1 MATDDTRPENRQPIG
16 PAILWPAA
24 ENEHMPAQ
32 ITPNQLVQLIIPGIT
47 VVFSL
52 GFACAWLYDRR
63 LRYLRFLAA
72 SFAAFALGSAVQ
84 ICHLPDEWRLNALI
98 SATFYVLSIQL
109 LAEGVLRRASLRL
122 RLATHASMFALVL
135 GGMYY
140 FSFVTSN
147 LLVRVYILNLSAGLL
162 MVFTAVRFRKRCNGR
177 TVNHVLLWV
186 LLIFGASF
194 FIRTPLTTI
203 QPLPHS
209 TATFARSIF
218 WVLLQLSLA
227 LMGAV
232 LGLVL
237 LAAAMSDVI
246 DRLTLE
252 RDLDSLTETL
262 NRRAFER
269 MASRRVAD
277 KRSYP
282 LALIA
287 FDIDNFKSINDR
299 YGHAAGDAVLRQF
312 AAILRAA
319 VREKDVVA
327 RVGGEE
333 FVLLLPGADDKFAYQ
348 IAERLRTALESSSF
362 NEIEATLCVTTSAG
376 IARYRPG
383 ETVGTLLARADHL
396 LYAAKRAGR
405 NQVVTEPLAQT
416 WDAPEL
422 DIV

>member
-1 MATDDTRPENRQPIG
+1 
-16 PAILWPAA
+16 
-24 ENEHMPAQ
+24 MPTQ

-47 VVFSL
+47 AVFSL
-52 GFACAWLYDRR
+52 SFACALIYDRR

-72 SFAAFALGSAVQ
+72 SFVAFALGSVVQ

-98 SATFYVLSIQL
+98 SATFYVSSIQL
-109 LAEGVLRRASLRL
+109 LAEGVLRRAGLHL
-122 RLATHASMFALVL
+122 RLAAHALMFALVL

-140 FSFVTSN
+140 FSFVKSN
-147 LLVRVYILNLSAGLL
+147 LLVRVYILNLSAGAL
-162 MVFTAVRFRKRCNGR
+162 MMLTALRFRKHCNGR
-177 TVNHVLLWV
+177 AVNRVLLWV

-194 FIRTPLTTI
+194 FIRTPLTTM
-203 QPLPHS
+203 QPLPHGAAS
-209 TATFARSIF
+209 FGQSIF
-218 WVLLQLSLA
+218 WVMLQLSLA

-252 RDLDSLTETL
+252 QDLDPLTETF

-269 MASRRVAD
+269 LARRSVAD
-277 KRSYP
+277 KQSYP

-312 AAILRAA
+312 AAILLAA
-319 VREKDVVA
+319 MRENDVVA
-327 RVGGEE
+327 RIGGEE
-333 FVLLLPGADDKFAYQ
+333 FVFLLQGVDDKIAHQ
-348 IAERLRTALESSSF
+348 IAERLRTVLESSRF
-362 NEIEATLCVTTSAG
+362 DQIDTTLCVTTSAG
-376 IARYRPG
+376 IARYRAG
-383 ETVGTLLARADHL
+383 EAVGEWLARADHL

-405 NQVVTEPLAQT
+405 NRVAMEPSGET
-416 WDAPEL
+416 SDAPEL
-422 DIV
+422 EIA

>member
-1 MATDDTRPENRQPIG
+1 
-16 PAILWPAA
+16 
-24 ENEHMPAQ
+24 MPAH
-32 ITPNQLVQLIIPGIT
+32 ITPNQLIQLIIPGIT
-47 VVFSL
+47 AVFALS
-52 GFACAWLYDRR
+52 FAWAWVYDKR

-72 SFAAFALGSAVQ
+72 SFGAFALGSAVQ
-84 ICHLPDEWRLNALI
+84 ICHLPDEWRANALL
-98 SATFYVLSIQL
+98 SAAFYVPSIQL
-109 LAEGVLRRASLRL
+109 LAEGVLRRAGLRL
-122 RLATHASMFALVL
+122 RFAAHASMFMLVM

-140 FSFVTSN
+140 FSYVASN
-147 LLVRVYILNLSAGLL
+147 LLVRIYILNLSAGLL
-162 MVFTAVRFRKRCNGR
+162 MVFTALRFRKRCRGR
-177 TVNHVLLWV
+177 TINHILLWV

-194 FIRTPLTTI
+194 FIRTPLTVI

-209 TATFARSIF
+209 TAPFAQSMF

-246 DRLTLE
+246 DRLVLE

-269 MASRRVAD
+269 LAGRRVAD
-277 KRSYP
+277 KRSQP

-312 AAILRAA
+312 GAILRGA
-319 VREKDVVA
+319 VREKDVVG
-327 RVGGEE
+327 RIGGEE
-333 FVLLLPGADDKFAYQ
+333 FVLLLPGADGKFAYR
-348 IAERLRTALESSSF
+348 IAERLRTVLESSRF
-362 NEIEATLCVTTSAG
+362 DEIDATLRVTTSAG

-383 ETVGTLLARADHL
+383 EAVAALLARADQL

-405 NQVVTEPLAQT
+405 NRVLTELSDQT
-416 WDAPEL
+416 LDASTL
-422 DIV
+422 DMA

>member
-1 MATDDTRPENRQPIG
+1 
-16 PAILWPAA
+16 
-24 ENEHMPAQ
+24 
-32 ITPNQLVQLIIPGIT
+32 
-47 VVFSL
+47 
-52 GFACAWLYDRR
+52 
-63 LRYLRFLAA
+63 
-72 SFAAFALGSAVQ
+72 
-84 ICHLPDEWRLNALI
+84 
-98 SATFYVLSIQL
+98 
-109 LAEGVLRRASLRL
+109 
-122 RLATHASMFALVL
+122 
-135 GGMYY
+135 
-140 FSFVTSN
+140 
-147 LLVRVYILNLSAGLL
+147 
-162 MVFTAVRFRKRCNGR
+162 
-177 TVNHVLLWV
+177 
-186 LLIFGASF
+186 
-194 FIRTPLTTI
+194 
-203 QPLPHS
+203 
-209 TATFARSIF
+209 
-218 WVLLQLSLA
+218 
-227 LMGAV
+227 V

-269 MASRRVAD
+269 MAGRRVAD

-327 RVGGEE
+327 RIGGEE
-333 FVLLLPGADDKFAYQ
+333 FVLLLAGADDKFAYQ
-348 IAERLRTALESSSF
+348 IAERFRTVLESSRF
-362 NEIEATLCVTTSAG
+362 NEIDAALCVTTSAG
-376 IARYRPG
+376 IARYRSG
-383 ETVGTLLARADHL
+383 EAVGALLARADHL

-405 NQVVTEPLAQT
+405 NRVVTEPLGQT

>member
-1 MATDDTRPENRQPIG
+1 
-16 PAILWPAA
+16 
-24 ENEHMPAQ
+24 MPAQ

-47 VVFSL
+47 AVFSL
-52 GFACAWLYDRR
+52 GFACAWIYDRR

-72 SFAAFALGSAVQ
+72 SFAAFAFGSAVQ

-98 SATFYVLSIQL
+98 SATFYVSSIQL
-109 LAEGVLRRASLRL
+109 LAEGVLRRTGLHFRP
-122 RLATHASMFALVL
+122 ATHASIFALAM

-140 FSFVTSN
+140 FSFVAPN

-162 MVFTAVRFRKRCNGR
+162 MMITALRFRKRCNGR
-177 TVNHVLLWV
+177 IVNHVLLWV

-203 QPLPHS
+203 RPLPHG
-209 TATFARSIF
+209 TAPFGQTIF

-252 RDLDSLTETL
+252 RDLDPLTETL

-269 MASRRVAD
+269 LARHRIAD
-277 KRSYP
+277 RQNHP

-287 FDIDNFKSINDR
+287 FDIDKFKSINDR
-299 YGHAAGDAVLRQF
+299 YGHAAGDTVLRRF

-327 RVGGEE
+327 RIGGEE
-333 FVLLLPGADDKFAYQ
+333 FVLLLPGADEPSAFQ
-348 IAERLRTALESSSF
+348 IADRLRTVLESSRF
-362 NEIEATLCVTTSAG
+362 NEIDATICVTMSAG
-376 IARYRPG
+376 VARYRPG
-383 ETVGTLLARADHL
+383 EAVAALLARADHL

-405 NQVVTEPLAQT
+405 NRVITESPGQT
-416 WDAPEL
+416 RGTPER
-422 DIV
+422 DIA

>member
-1 MATDDTRPENRQPIG
+1 
-16 PAILWPAA
+16 
-24 ENEHMPAQ
+24 MPAQ

-47 VVFSL
+47 AVFSL

-72 SFAAFALGSAVQ
+72 SFVAFALGSAVQ
-84 ICHLPDEWRLNALI
+84 ICHLPDEWRSNALI
-98 SATFYVLSIQL
+98 SATFYMLSIQL
-109 LAEGVLRRASLRL
+109 LAEGVLRRAGLYL
-122 RLATHASMFALVL
+122 RLATHASTFALVL
-135 GGMYY
+135 GGTYY

-177 TVNHVLLWV
+177 TVNHLLLWV

-209 TATFARSIF
+209 AAPFAQTIF
-218 WVLLQLSLA
+218 WVSLQLSLA
-227 LMGAV
+227 LMGAL

-269 MASRRVAD
+269 LAGHRVAD

-327 RVGGEE
+327 RIGGEE

-348 IAERLRTALESSSF
+348 IAERLRALLESSRF

-383 ETVGTLLARADHL
+383 EAVAALLARADHL
-396 LYAAKRAGR
+396 LYAAKHAGR
-405 NQVVTEPLAQT
+405 NRVVTERLGQT
-416 WDAPEL
+416 RDTPEL
-422 DIV
+422 DSV

>member
-1 MATDDTRPENRQPIG
+1 MSV
-16 PAILWPAA
+16 
-24 ENEHMPAQ
+24 H
-32 ITPNQLVQLIIPGIT
+32 ITPNQLIQLIIPGIT
-47 VVFSL
+47 AVFAF
-52 GFACAWLYDRR
+52 GFACAWFYDRR
-63 LRYLRFLAA
+63 LRYLRLLAA
-72 SFAAFALGSAVQ
+72 SFVAFALGSAVQ

-98 SATFYVLSIQL
+98 RNVLCVEHSTVGGRCDAQ
-109 LAEGVLRRASLRL
+109 GRASL
-122 RLATHASMFALVL
+122 ATGDACVD
-135 GGMYY
+135 
-140 FSFVTSN
+140 
-147 LLVRVYILNLSAGLL
+147 VRAG
-162 MVFTAVRFRKRCNGR
+162 AGR
-177 TVNHVLLWV
+177 HVLL
-186 LLIFGASF
+186 LLRDAEPAGAYLHSEFQRRAVDVVYRDPFQETLQWPHRQPRSPLGAADLRRQF
-194 FIRTPLTTI
+194 FIRTSLTTI

-209 TATFARSIF
+209 TAPFARTIF

-269 MASRRVAD
+269 VAGRRVAD
-277 KRSYP
+277 RRSYP
-282 LALIA
+282 LTLIA

-327 RVGGEE
+327 RIGGEE
-333 FVLLLPGADDKFAYQ
+333 FVLLLPGADDKFAYE
-348 IAERLRTALESSSF
+348 IAERLRTVLESSRF
-362 NEIEATLCVTTSAG
+362 DEIEATLRVTTSAG
-376 IARYRPG
+376 IARHRPA
-383 ETVGTLLARADHL
+383 EDVGALLARADHL

-405 NQVVTEPLAQT
+405 NRVVGESPGQT
-416 WDAPEL
+416 RDAPER
-422 DIV
+422 DMV

>member
-1 MATDDTRPENRQPIG
+1 
-16 PAILWPAA
+16 
-24 ENEHMPAQ
+24 MPAQ

-47 VVFSL
+47 AVFSL

-72 SFAAFALGSAVQ
+72 SFVAFALGSAVQ

-109 LAEGVLRRASLRL
+109 LAEGVLRRAGLHL

-135 GGMYY
+135 GSMYY

-209 TATFARSIF
+209 AAPFARTIF

-269 MASRRVAD
+269 LAGRRVAD

-327 RVGGEE
+327 RIGGEE
-333 FVLLLPGADDKFAYQ
+333 FALLLPGADDKFAYQ
-348 IAERLRTALESSSF
+348 IAERLRTVLESSRF
-362 NEIEATLCVTTSAG
+362 YEIEATLCVTTSAG

-383 ETVGTLLARADHL
+383 EAVGALLARADHL

-405 NQVVTEPLAQT
+405 NRVVTEPLGRP

>member
-1 MATDDTRPENRQPIG
+1 
-16 PAILWPAA
+16 
-24 ENEHMPAQ
+24 MPAQ
-32 ITPNQLVQLIIPGIT
+32 ITPNQLVQLIIPGIAA
-47 VVFSL
+47 VFSL

-72 SFAAFALGSAVQ
+72 SYVAFALGSAVQ

-98 SATFYVLSIQL
+98 SAMFYASSVQL
-109 LAEGVLRRASLRL
+109 LAEGVLRRTGLYLRP
-122 RLATHASMFALVL
+122 ATHALMFALVL

-140 FSFVTSN
+140 FSFVTPN
-147 LLVRVYILNLSAGLL
+147 LLVRVYIQNYSAGLL
-162 MVFTAVRFRKRCNGR
+162 MVLTAGRLRKRCNGR
-177 TVNHVLLWV
+177 TVDHLLLFA
-186 LLIFGASF
+186 LLLFGASF
-194 FIRTPLTTI
+194 LIRTPLTTI

-209 TATFARSIF
+209 SAPFAQTIF
-218 WVLLQLSLA
+218 WVMLQLSLA

-232 LGLVL
+232 MGLVL

-269 MASRRVAD
+269 MAGRRVAD
-277 KRSYP
+277 KQSYP

-287 FDIDNFKSINDR
+287 FDIDSFKSINDR
-299 YGHAAGDAVLRQF
+299 YGHAAGDVVLRQF

-319 VREKDVVA
+319 VRKQDVVA
-327 RVGGEE
+327 RIGGEE
-333 FVLLLPGADDKFAYQ
+333 FVVLLSDAEEKFAYQ
-348 IAERLRTALESSSF
+348 IAERLRAVLESSRF
-362 NEIEATLCVTTSAG
+362 NEIDAALCVTTSAG

-383 ETVGTLLARADHL
+383 EAVGALLARADQL

-405 NQVVTEPLAQT
+405 NRVVTEPSMS
-416 WDAPEL
+416 
-422 DIV
+422 

>member
-1 MATDDTRPENRQPIG
+1 
-16 PAILWPAA
+16 
-24 ENEHMPAQ
+24 MPAQ

-47 VVFSL
+47 AVFSL
-52 GFACAWLYDRR
+52 GFACAWIYDRR

-72 SFAAFALGSAVQ
+72 SFVAFALGSAVQ

-98 SATFYVLSIQL
+98 SATFYVSSIQL
-109 LAEGVLRRASLRL
+109 LAEGVLRRAGLHL
-122 RLATHASMFALVL
+122 RLATHAAMFALVL

-147 LLVRVYILNLSAGLL
+147 LLVRVYILNFSAGALMLL
-162 MVFTAVRFRKRCNGR
+162 TALRFRKHCNGR
-177 TVNHVLLWV
+177 TVNRVLLWA

-194 FIRTPLTTI
+194 FIRTPLTTLRS
-203 QPLPHS
+203 LPHS
-209 TATFARSIF
+209 AGPFGQTLF

-252 RDLDSLTETL
+252 RDLDPLTETF

-269 MASRRVAD
+269 LARRCVAD
-277 KRSYP
+277 KQSYP

-287 FDIDNFKSINDR
+287 FDIDKFKSINDR

-312 AAILRAA
+312 AAILRTA
-319 VREKDVVA
+319 VHEKDVVA
-327 RVGGEE
+327 RIGGEE
-333 FVLLLPGADDKFAYQ
+333 FVLLLLRVEDKFAYQ
-348 IAERLRTALESSSF
+348 IAERLRTVLESTRF
-362 NEIEATLCVTTSAG
+362 DQIDATLCVTTSAG
-376 IARYRPG
+376 IARYRLG
-383 ETVGTLLARADHL
+383 EPVAELLARADHL

-405 NQVVTEPLAQT
+405 NRVVTEPSVQT
-416 WDAPEL
+416 RDTSEL

>member
-1 MATDDTRPENRQPIG
+1 
-16 PAILWPAA
+16 
-24 ENEHMPAQ
+24 MPAQ

-47 VVFSL
+47 AVFSL
-52 GFACAWLYDRR
+52 GFACAWIYDRR

-72 SFAAFALGSAVQ
+72 SFAAFAFGSAVQ
-84 ICHLPDEWRLNALI
+84 ICHLPDEWRWNALI
-98 SATFYVLSIQL
+98 SATFYVSSIQL
-109 LAEGVLRRASLRL
+109 LAEGVLRRAGLHF
-122 RLATHASMFALVL
+122 RLATHASIFALVM
-135 GGMYY
+135 GGMFY
-140 FSFVTSN
+140 FSFVAPN

-162 MVFTAVRFRKRCNGR
+162 MMITALRFRKRCNGR
-177 TVNHVLLWV
+177 IVNHVLLWV

-203 QPLPHS
+203 RPLPHS
-209 TATFARSIF
+209 TAPFGQTIF

-252 RDLDSLTETL
+252 RDLDPLTETL

-269 MASRRVAD
+269 VARHRIAD
-277 KRSYP
+277 RQNYP

-287 FDIDNFKSINDR
+287 FDIDKFKSINDR
-299 YGHAAGDAVLRQF
+299 YGHAAGDTVLRRF

-327 RVGGEE
+327 RIGGEE
-333 FVLLLPGADDKFAYQ
+333 FVLLLPGADEQSAFQ
-348 IAERLRTALESSSF
+348 IADRLRTVLASSRF
-362 NEIEATLCVTTSAG
+362 DEIDATICVTMSAG
-376 IARYRPG
+376 VAPYRPG
-383 ETVGTLLARADHL
+383 EAVAALLARADHL

-405 NQVVTEPLAQT
+405 NRVITESLGQT
-416 WDAPEL
+416 RDTPER
-422 DIV
+422 DIA

>member
-1 MATDDTRPENRQPIG
+1 
-16 PAILWPAA
+16 
-24 ENEHMPAQ
+24 MPAQ
-32 ITPNQLVQLIIPGIT
+32 ITPNQIVQLIIPGIAA
-47 VVFSL
+47 VFSL
-52 GFACAWLYDRR
+52 GFACAWIYDRR

-72 SFAAFALGSAVQ
+72 SFVAFALGSAVQ

-98 SATFYVLSIQL
+98 SATFYVSSIQL
-109 LAEGVLRRASLRL
+109 LAEGVLRRAGLHL

-147 LLVRVYILNLSAGLL
+147 LLVRVYILNLSAGAL
-162 MVFTAVRFRKRCNGR
+162 MMLTALRFRKHCNGR
-177 TVNHVLLWV
+177 TVNRVLLWS

-203 QPLPHS
+203 RPLPHS
-209 TATFARSIF
+209 TAPFGQTLF

-252 RDLDSLTETL
+252 RDLDPLTETF

-269 MASRRVAD
+269 LSRRCVAD
-277 KRSYP
+277 KQSYP

-287 FDIDNFKSINDR
+287 FDIDKFKSINDR

-312 AAILRAA
+312 AAILRTA

-327 RVGGEE
+327 RIGGEE
-333 FVLLLPGADDKFAYQ
+333 FVLLLHVDDKFAYQ
-348 IAERLRTALESSSF
+348 IAERVRTVLESSRF
-362 NEIEATLCVTTSAG
+362 DQIDTRLCVTTSAG

-383 ETVGTLLARADHL
+383 EAVAELLARADHL

-405 NQVVTEPLAQT
+405 NRVVTEPSGQR

>member
-1 MATDDTRPENRQPIG
+1 
-16 PAILWPAA
+16 
-24 ENEHMPAQ
+24 MPAQ

-47 VVFSL
+47 AVFSL

-72 SFAAFALGSAVQ
+72 SFVAFALGSAVQ

-98 SATFYVLSIQL
+98 SATFYMLSIQL
-109 LAEGVLRRASLRL
+109 LAEGVLRRAGLYLRP
-122 RLATHASMFALVL
+122 ATHASMFALVL

-140 FSFVTSN
+140 FSYVTSN

-177 TVNHVLLWV
+177 IVNHLLLWV

-209 TATFARSIF
+209 AAPFAQTIF
-218 WVLLQLSLA
+218 WVMLQLSLA

-269 MASRRVAD
+269 MAGRRVAD

-327 RVGGEE
+327 RIGGEE
-333 FVLLLPGADDKFAYQ
+333 FVLLLAGADDKFAYQ
-348 IAERLRTALESSSF
+348 IAERFRAVLESSRF
-362 NEIEATLCVTTSAG
+362 NEIDAALCVTTSAG
-376 IARYRPG
+376 IARYRSG
-383 ETVGTLLARADHL
+383 EAVGALLARADHL

-405 NQVVTEPLAQT
+405 NRVVTEPLGQT

>member
-1 MATDDTRPENRQPIG
+1 M
-16 PAILWPAA
+16 
-24 ENEHMPAQ
+24 
-32 ITPNQLVQLIIPGIT
+32 
-47 VVFSL
+47 
-52 GFACAWLYDRR
+52 
-63 LRYLRFLAA
+63 
-72 SFAAFALGSAVQ
+72 
-84 ICHLPDEWRLNALI
+84 
-98 SATFYVLSIQL
+98 
-109 LAEGVLRRASLRL
+109 RRAGLHLRL
-122 RLATHASMFALVL
+122 VTHASMFVLVL
-135 GGMYY
+135 AGMYY
-140 FSFVTSN
+140 FSFVTPN
-147 LLVRVYILNLSAGLL
+147 LLVRIYILNFSAGLL
-162 MVFTAVRFRKRCNGR
+162 MLFTAIRFRKHCNGR
-177 TVNHVLLWV
+177 IINHVLLWV
-186 LLIFGASF
+186 LLIFGVSF
-194 FIRTPLTTI
+194 FIRTSLTTI

-209 TATFARSIF
+209 TAPFARTKF

-269 MASRRVAD
+269 LAGRRVAD
-277 KRSYP
+277 RRSYP
-282 LALIA
+282 LTLIA

-327 RVGGEE
+327 RIGGEE
-333 FVLLLPGADDKFAYQ
+333 FVLLLPGADDKFAYE
-348 IAERLRTALESSSF
+348 IAERLRTVLESSRF
-362 NEIEATLCVTTSAG
+362 DEIEATLRVTTSAG

-383 ETVGTLLARADHL
+383 EDLRALLARADQL

-405 NQVVTEPLAQT
+405 NRVVGESPGQT
-416 WDAPEL
+416 RDAPER
-422 DIV
+422 DMV